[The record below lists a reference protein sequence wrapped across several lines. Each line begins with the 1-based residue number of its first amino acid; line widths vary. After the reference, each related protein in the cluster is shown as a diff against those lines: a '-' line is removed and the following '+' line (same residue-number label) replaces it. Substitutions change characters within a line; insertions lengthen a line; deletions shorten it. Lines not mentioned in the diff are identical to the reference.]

1 MVLYGD
7 RVADHDVAEGGDS
20 DLVYKKKCYN
30 VDDTMA
36 ILFTKKNVI
45 MLMILLILTGTRRFQ
60 AMIMWS
66 RIVLKR
72 HKAGELVIVKMRM
85 VDNSVCSK
93 R

>member
-20 DLVYKKKCYN
+20 DLYK
-30 VDDTMA
+30 V
-36 ILFTKKNVI
+36 NVI

-72 HKAGELVIVKMRM
+72 HKAGELVIVKMSM
-85 VDNSVCSK
+85 VGQVKNRARKKFYFVFK
-93 R
+93 TT

>member
-20 DLVYKKKCYN
+20 DLVYK
-30 VDDTMA
+30 D
-36 ILFTKKNVI
+36 NVI